1 MLIYCISFND
11 LSSTDLLLVAESYI
25 THIRITEDAAYP
37 SGPAPPNAPPENKKP
52 RIIIVSLR
60 KSGRVR
66 MHKARENNDGTFSIG
81 KTWMLDDLSAIQTYS
96 DLPATTP
103 AEQQQKQ
110 WASNVGFVVTVGK
123 PYYWQA
129 GNYKERDFFIAS
141 LVKIYKKYTGGKV
154 PKLVGF
160 DEKQRQTLIGD
171 SNQGPLRSEAST
183 KPESRPSPPYA
194 TQPPSS
200 REGRPPKTEDAMLKA
215 QKSRDQIR
223 EPRSTPSPGRP
234 VHARDG
240 PSSKANGN
248 AALEQMADV
257 TDYSESSRATS
268 RTRDH
273 SRPGRAPPSRDG
285 RYGHETKPNPALDV
299 ARDPERPNTAGSG
312 GAASLGQSL
321 VQESTERL
329 SRPSSRGDVGGV
341 PPSRDGNLSNRSSRV
356 LDVDLPPAL
365 RPGSRPGSSS
375 SLSKAHLDPTKHE
388 PNATEVLAAASKS
401 SESLT
406 LPIQSSDVAP
416 ATKAVDQPPTSPP
429 TAKLPDIPTSA
440 PGKETKDSPDGHRP
454 GLGPMF
460 KKKSGKEIANVL
472 SKAATA
478 YTAFR
483 PRPGGGKE
491 RLMASQKPAT
501 DGPDGI
507 TGVVPAPLLRGQSS
521 ESAKVSTPTTDTAQ
535 SATTESTAEAVP
547 APEAPPPLTVATD
560 TTPGEVVPPKVEI
573 TRAAT
578 DEMAI
583 SPVDQAKQ
591 LPAADIVVPVEDKPR
606 SRPTSPAAQD
616 QRRRRREDN
625 IVKYCQALGIEPTA
639 LEGIGGNFDEILTDL
654 GWNGRLSD
662 DKKIDDLE
670 ADIRREIGRV
680 QAISWLGNIEQQE
693 GKIDQLAKLID
704 KTVDECEEL
713 DGLLTLYSHE
723 LDVRRQPYISIF
735 FFILT
740 YVTDSPR
747 RRVIYRDAVTRSS
760 GPNCQPKA
768 SAERAAK
775 PSQHAIHILS

>member
-1 MLIYCISFND
+1 
-11 LSSTDLLLVAESYI
+11 
-25 THIRITEDAAYP
+25 
-37 SGPAPPNAPPENKKP
+37 
-52 RIIIVSLR
+52 
-60 KSGRVR
+60 

-81 KTWMLDDLSAIQTYS
+81 KTWMLDDLSAIQSYS

-129 GNYKERDFFIAS
+129 GNFKERDFFIAS
-141 LVKIYKKYTGGKV
+141 LVKIYKKYTGGRT
-154 PKLVGF
+154 PKLIGF

-171 SNQGPLRSEAST
+171 SNQGPLRPEAST
-183 KPESRPSPPYA
+183 KPAGPPPLQEPRPSPPYP
-194 TQPPSS
+194 TQPPS
-200 REGRPPKTEDAMLKA
+200 REGRPPKVEDILLRA
-215 QKSRDQIR
+215 QQSRDQIR

-234 VHARDG
+234 VHTRDAH
-240 PSSKANGN
+240 PSKANGRMEGDRN
-248 AALEQMADV
+248 AAMEQMADLAGRQAV
-257 TDYSESSRATS
+257 ESSETSRATS
-268 RTRDH
+268 RNRDH

-285 RYGHETKPNPALDV
+285 RYGHEIKPNPALD
-299 ARDPERPNTAGSG
+299 ATRDLERPTTAGSG

-321 VQESTERL
+321 VQDSSERL
-329 SRPSSRGDVGGV
+329 SRPSSRGDAGSV
-341 PPSRDGNLSNRSSRV
+341 PPSRDGNLSNRSSRI

-375 SLSKAHLDPTKHE
+375 SILRANLEPPKAAHKPKVTGPELLP
-388 PNATEVLAAASKS
+388 AASKS
-401 SESLT
+401 AESLV
-406 LPIQSSDVAP
+406 LPIQSSVDAPVAP
-416 ATKAVDQPPTSPP
+416 ATKAVEQPETPP
-429 TAKLPDIPTSA
+429 QPVKLPDIPA
-440 PGKETKDSPDGHRP
+440 PTPDTETKDSPESHRP

-478 YTAFR
+478 YSAFK

-507 TGVVPAPLLRGQSS
+507 TGVVPAPLLRGQNS
-521 ESAKVSTPTTDTAQ
+521 ESTKVPTPGTETAPTTTTE
-535 SATTESTAEAVP
+535 ATTEAGP
-547 APEAPPPLTVATD
+547 APEAPPPLTVVTD
-560 TTPGEVVPPKVEI
+560 TAPGPAPVEAVPPKVEI

-578 DEMAI
+578 DEMTT
-583 SPVDQAKQ
+583 PVDQVKQ
-591 LPAADIVVPVEDKPR
+591 PPAVDFVIPVEEKPR
-606 SRPTSPAAQD
+606 SRQTSPAQE

-625 IVKYCQALGIEPTA
+625 IVKYCQALGIEPTV

-693 GKIDQLAKLID
+693 GKIDQLARLID
-704 KTVDECEEL
+704 KTIEECEEL

-723 LDVRRQPYISIF
+723 LSVSQVNPKYELFFTDVLGRLSMMMSHISKRSHKVF
-735 FFILT
+735 RSKL
-740 YVTDSPR
+740 P
-747 RRVIYRDAVTRSS
+747 TRSFCKTS
-760 GPNCQPKA
+760 YKTF
-768 SAERAAK
+768 STHY
-775 PSQHAIHILS
+775 PSPLMSYDH